1 MNQSSAP
8 SRPSWQHTAVLLM
21 QGPVFDHEQER
32 WRRVTVDH
40 REIDGHFRQI
50 GLRLIVD
57 TVEGYAYLDQ
67 LPADEMGE
75 LPRIMRRRQLSL
87 GATVYGFFLRQ
98 ELDRA
103 LKDDP
108 AIGRV
113 RRSLKEIRE
122 LVVEFFPAS
131 NNETADRRAA
141 VTHLND
147 LAELGFVRRVSDAGE
162 GNEAQ
167 FELTRLLRA
176 KFNPDAAQELIARI
190 RSYLD
195 RRQGKRDEPDSAILP
210 V

>member
-1 MNQSSAP
+1 MNQSSAI
-8 SRPSWQHTAVLLM
+8 SRPAWQHTAVLLM
-21 QGPVFDHEQER
+21 QGPIFDHEPER
-32 WRRVTVDH
+32 WRRVTVEH
-40 REIDGHFRQI
+40 RDIDGYFRQI

-67 LPADEMGE
+67 LAADELGE

-108 AIGRV
+108 AVGRV

-122 LVVEFFPAS
+122 LVAEFFPAS

-141 VTHLND
+141 IAHLND
-147 LAELGFVRRVSDAGE
+147 LAELGFVRRVPDAGE

-176 KFNPDAAQELIARI
+176 KFSPDVAQELIARI
-190 RSYLD
+190 RSHLD
-195 RRQGKRDEPDSAILP
+195 RRQGKRNEPDSSILP